1 MSLWIFFAH
10 NYLQTRDY
18 CRTRWFSHLMEF
30 SCEYKSYPRQAQG
43 SGHKG
48 SLVKLLPLDRLML
61 PFCWGH
67 LFLCSRLTMQ
77 KLNMLFICHHWYL
90 FSTMLDATGP
100 LFICI
105 KKINWPWIKCKQY
118 IIMILIMDTN
128 LSPGC
133 KVTMQCNVEM
143 FLKLVKSH
151 KPHVM
156 THWLLGAWQ
165 QAVGAGSRLVPQIE

>member
-10 NYLQTRDY
+10 NYLQTRAY

-30 SCEYKSYPRQAQG
+30 SCEYKPYPRQG

-48 SLVKLLPLDRLML
+48 SLVKLLPLDRLMQ

-67 LFLCSRLTMQ
+67 LFLSSRLTLQ

-90 FSTMLDATGP
+90 FSTMLLGP
-100 LFICI
+100 SFYMYL
-105 KKINWPWIKCKQY
+105 KNKLTLNLCKHY
-118 IIMILIMDTN
+118 IIMIFIMDTN

-133 KVTMQCNVEM
+133 IVTMQCRNVPGTGKIS
-143 FLKLVKSH
+143 LKLDLKRH
-151 KPHVM
+151 D
-156 THWLLGAWQ
+156 TLAAWH
-165 QAVGAGSRLVPQIE
+165 